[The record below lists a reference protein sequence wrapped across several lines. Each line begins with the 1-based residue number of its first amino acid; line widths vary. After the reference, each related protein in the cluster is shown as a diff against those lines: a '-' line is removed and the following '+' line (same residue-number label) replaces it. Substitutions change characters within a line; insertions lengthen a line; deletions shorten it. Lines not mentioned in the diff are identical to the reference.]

1 MFPQSFLAKANR
13 KVVSIK
19 PDGNC
24 FYRAISYQLFGTEE
38 EDSTIRSVISRVER
52 LNKDVFSTF
61 LIPAGNMEEHC
72 MCTCVATPGTWATQG

>member
-24 FYRAISYQLFGTEE
+24 FYTAISYQLFGTEE
-38 EDSTIRSVISRVER
+38 DSTICSVISRMER
-52 LNKDVFSTF
+52 FNKDVFSTF
-61 LIPAGNMEEHC
+61 LIPAGNMEEHYV
-72 MCTCVATPGTWATQG
+72 CVATPGT